1 MNHHTLIQEIHMNRL
16 SKRDFPCRARAWCVL
31 IFGALIYAVLF
42 ALGSQIDQ
50 TGATQLRTTV
60 LRLLCALPAAL
71 AALLALFA
79 FVLPAC
85 RFRAGS
91 GKPLCTPLAA
101 VLLFACY
108 VPMFLIQYPGS
119 FTYDIYPQAL
129 QAAGGSFSTFHP
141 LVHTLFLRL
150 CLNTANWT
158 GSFEKSAALCS
169 LIQMTLVS
177 GLFAACCA
185 SIARSCSRRAGLLAL
200 TFFALHPAHMAFAST
215 YTKDVLFSATFAL
228 LLCLCVEE
236 MRTGHLKR
244 RHRASQIVCGVL
256 ACLLRNN
263 MIYALCAWLLI
274 LILCGRRFGRLS
286 VCVLLMI
293 ACALGSNHLLVTIT
307 HAEKGPVR
315 EMLSIPAQQFAR
327 VRVLAPQSLTDDEIR
342 RMDALFNQVS
352 YDRYDPTIADPIKD
366 RIDSEAF
373 ARDPAGA
380 ARLWLSIGAKQP
392 GIYLDAFLNTALPA
406 LYPYAEYR
414 VTPRYIE
421 IGECRAGLTQFYGL
435 EPIVQPRRFE
445 AIRQWLNR
453 EIYDTGADHHP
464 ILRWLFNSGFIFWL
478 LLAHLLYALYS
489 RDSGTAIM
497 MMLPV
502 MLWGTFLLGPVMQGR
517 YAYPFLCV
525 LPLFLLRPRGNTRNT
540 VI

>member
-1 MNHHTLIQEIHMNRL
+1 MNRHFHIHL
-16 SKRDFPCRARAWCVL
+16 PSGTRARIVL
-31 IFGALIYAVLF
+31 MFSALIYAVLF

-50 TGATQLRTTV
+50 TGSTQLSVTV
-60 LRLLCALPAAL
+60 LRLLCAFPAAF
-71 AALLALFA
+71 AVLLALFA
-79 FVLPAC
+79 CVLPAC
-85 RFRAGS
+85 RFKS
-91 GKPLCTPLAA
+91 GKEQTLHVPLWAA
-101 VLLFACY
+101 LLFMCY
-108 VPMFLIQYPGS
+108 VPMFLIQFPGS

-141 LVHTLFLRL
+141 LLHTLFLRL

-169 LIQMTLVS
+169 LIQMALVS
-177 GLFAACCA
+177 GFFAACSA
-185 SIARSCSRRAGLLAL
+185 SIARSCSRRAGYIALA
-200 TFFALHPAHMAFAST
+200 FFALHPAHMAFAST
-215 YTKDVLFSATFAL
+215 YTKDVLFSASFAL
-228 LLCLCVEE
+228 LSCLCMEE
-236 MRTGHLKR
+236 MRLGRLTR
-244 RHRASQIVCGVL
+244 RRRILQILCGVL

-263 MIYALCAWLLI
+263 MIYALGAWFVILL
-274 LILCGRRFGRLS
+274 LCGKPLRRMS
-286 VCVLLMI
+286 VCVLMMI
-293 ACALGSNHLLVTIT
+293 VFALGGNHLLVTIT

-327 VRVLAPQSLTDDEIR
+327 VRLLAPQSLTEDEMQ

-380 ARLWLSIGAKQP
+380 ARLWLSIGARQP

-406 LYPYAEYR
+406 LYPYSQYK
-414 VTPRYIE
+414 VTPKYIE
-421 IGECRAGLTQFYGL
+421 VGECREGLTQFYGL

-464 ILRWLFNSGFIFWL
+464 LLRWLFNSGFIFWL

-489 RDSGTAIM
+489 RDWGTAVIM
-497 MMLPV
+497 LLPV

-517 YAYPFLCV
+517 YVYPFLCT
-525 LPLFLLRPRGNTRNT
+525 LPLFLLRAEESDTS
-540 VI
+540 I